1 VKNASS
7 PSCPAFRTLPPTM
20 IRRGERTYVSVRS
33 ACAIDRAVN
42 SRTGWSAEID
52 FAGIPARCADD
63 ARLANGDIKQT
74 RVLIPYPP
82 AMADPCTGRL
92 IIDDFA
98 SKFTE
103 IRRESEQ
110 AIAQLDADELRRS
123 LDGDVNSIAITMKH
137 VGGNLRSRF
146 ADFLTTDGEKPTRDR
161 EGEFVDDFPPCE
173 PGRAAAVA
181 TWNAGWTTLES
192 TLAQLTDADLDRV
205 VKIRGVDHTVTRAL
219 ARSLAHMAYHQGQI
233 VLIARILRGPAQW
246 KTISIPR
253 GGTAQRHAE
262 MGFNPGAPRA

>member
-1 VKNASS
+1 MAD
-7 PSCPAFRTLPPTM
+7 
-20 IRRGERTYVSVRS
+20 
-33 ACAIDRAVN
+33 ACAD
-42 SRTGWSAEID
+42 
-52 FAGIPARCADD
+52 
-63 ARLANGDIKQT
+63 
-74 RVLIPYPP
+74 
-82 AMADPCTGRL
+82 RL
-92 IIDDFA
+92 IINDFA

-161 EGEFVDDFPPCE
+161 EGEFIDEFPPGDA
-173 PGRAAAVA
+173 GRAAAVA
-181 TWNAGWTTLES
+181 MWNAGWTTLES

-205 VKIRGVDHTVTRAL
+205 VKIRGVEHTVARAL

-262 MGFNPGAPRA
+262 MGFNPATPRA